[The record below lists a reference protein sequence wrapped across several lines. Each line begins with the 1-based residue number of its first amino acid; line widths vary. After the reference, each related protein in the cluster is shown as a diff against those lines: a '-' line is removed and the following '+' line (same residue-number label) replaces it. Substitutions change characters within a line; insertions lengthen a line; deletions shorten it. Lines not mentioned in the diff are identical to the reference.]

1 MKGENPSDFGADKET
16 VYHCAAALGRRA
28 CPLSLAPLAKA
39 GLRLPASASLPLAS
53 CWPLPQ
59 QLLPVSATGGGR
71 RRCPQRG
78 SPWQAGPL
86 PTGRLSPDM
95 AQKGGPRYRGQ
106 ARLCTTSPS
115 RLRRA
120 TSPCRR
126 GFGSPRKVNGFAR
139 GSPTRGAVERSE
151 TERLY
156 EGKPDREPPAGLP
169 SPSSLARCHCP
180 GCGSQ
185 RLLRCRSH
193 PAGRGPNSSSLFPP
207 LAAVV
212 AVAPKGRGFLRLFA
226 QKTS

>member
-1 MKGENPSDFGADKET
+1 MSTAFPPSAWIWPFLHKNRPSPFIIDDSACFVNQESEVQEKKVTTLTQA
-16 VYHCAAALGRRA
+16 A
-28 CPLSLAPLAKA
+28 CPLSRACA
-39 GLRLPASASLPLAS
+39 R
-53 CWPLPQ
+53 
-59 QLLPVSATGGGR
+59 QLS
-71 RRCPQRG
+71 QRE
-78 SPWQAGPL
+78 SPWQAGSL
-86 PTGRLSPDM
+86 PTGRLRPDK
-95 AQKGGPRYRGQ
+95 AQKGRPCYRGQ

-169 SPSSLARCHCP
+169 SSVIASQCHCP

-185 RLLRCRSH
+185 RLLRCRLH
-193 PAGRGPNSSSLFPP
+193 PAGRGPNSDSLFPP

-212 AVAPKGRGFLRLFA
+212 AVAPRGRGTGEPGRP
-226 QKTS
+226 TPNE

>member
-1 MKGENPSDFGADKET
+1 MNGEVRTDLGSPKEPA
-16 VYHCAAALGRRA
+16 YRCAAALERRA

-59 QLLPVSATGGGR
+59 QLLPVSAAGGGR
-71 RRCPQRG
+71 RRCPQRE
-78 SPWQAGPL
+78 SPWQAGPC
-86 PTGRLSPDM
+86 
-95 AQKGGPRYRGQ
+95 YRGQ

-185 RLLRCRSH
+185 RLLRCRLH
-193 PAGRGPNSSSLFPP
+193 PAGRCPNSSSLFPP

>member
-1 MKGENPSDFGADKET
+1 M
-16 VYHCAAALGRRA
+16 AALGRRA

-53 CWPLPQ
+53 CWPRPQ

-156 EGKPDREPPAGLP
+156 EGKSDREPPAGLP
-169 SPSSLARCHCP
+169 SPSSLARCHL
-180 GCGSQ
+180 SQ
-185 RLLRCRSH
+185 RERLSAPFCSKSFLKIHFIGLLFCYTPVRTKRH
-193 PAGRGPNSSSLFPP
+193 R
-207 LAAVV
+207 
-212 AVAPKGRGFLRLFA
+212 REEE
-226 QKTS
+226 